1 MNNYMHVNV
10 LLLYPDICNS
20 NRVFLFF
27 VCFCCWFFFFGY
39 VFGGQT
45 FVKRETSLVW
55 LFVLKDNKRVF

>member
-1 MNNYMHVNV
+1 MSMYCCCILIFVIV
-10 LLLYPDICNS
+10 IGFFCFLC
-20 NRVFLFF
+20 VF
-27 VCFCCWFFFFGY
+27 VVVFFFFGY